1 VTQAHADAPSLTRR
15 RSLPAWLL
23 GLVPLMLAVGVLGA
37 FAVLGGP
44 GLGDRPG
51 PAVEELSVERTVL
64 APGSIKLTVRNDGPD
79 RVTLAQA
86 FVNDA
91 YVDFEVAHT
100 AVDRLRAE
108 TVRIAYPWIEGE
120 AYEVGLLT
128 STGAT
133 FTHEIA
139 AAVQTPSADLGFFGL
154 MALLGIYVGVIP
166 VALGML
172 WLPFVRRVDATW
184 IRVLLAATVGLL
196 GFLAVDATLEA
207 LEIAGQGPQALGGAG
222 LVALGAGLAYLAL
235 AAVSA
240 RVSERHSDADA
251 AGASPQRLAGLVALG
266 IGLHNLG
273 EGLAIGSAYATGAL
287 ALGAFLVVGFAI
299 HNTTEGLAIVAPL
312 GRSGVRASVGRL
324 ALLGLLAGG
333 PAVLGAWIGAAA
345 FTPSLAAFLLGV
357 GVGAIAQVIVQIA
370 PGLRDAGGRI
380 LDRAVAGGIAGGM
393 LVMYATGLLV
403 SA

>member
-1 VTQAHADAPSLTRR
+1 MEVHADPRPLTRR
-15 RSLPAWLL
+15 PSLPAWLL
-23 GLVPLMLAVGVLGA
+23 GLVPLLLAVGVLGA

-91 YVDFEVAHT
+91 YVDFDLAHT
-100 AVDRLRAE
+100 AIDRLRAA
-108 TVRIAYPWIEGE
+108 TVHIPYPWIEGE

-139 AAVQTPSADLGFFGL
+139 AAVETPSADLGFFGL

-240 RVSERHSDADA
+240 RVSARRSDADA

-287 ALGAFLVVGFAI
+287 ALGTFLVVGFAI

-324 ALLGLLAGG
+324 AALGLLAGG
-333 PAVLGAWIGAAA
+333 PAVVGAWIGAAA

-370 PGLRDAGGRI
+370 PGLRDAAGRI
-380 LDRAVAGGIAGGM
+380 IDRAVAAGIAGGM
-393 LVMYATGLLV
+393 LAMYATGLLV

>member
-1 VTQAHADAPSLTRR
+1 
-15 RSLPAWLL
+15 
-23 GLVPLMLAVGVLGA
+23 
-37 FAVLGGP
+37 
-44 GLGDRPG
+44 
-51 PAVEELSVERTVL
+51 
-64 APGSIKLTVRNDGPD
+64 
-79 RVTLAQA
+79 
-86 FVNDA
+86 
-91 YVDFEVAHT
+91 
-100 AVDRLRAE
+100 
-108 TVRIAYPWIEGE
+108 
-120 AYEVGLLT
+120 
-128 STGAT
+128 
-133 FTHEIA
+133 
-139 AAVQTPSADLGFFGL
+139 
-154 MALLGIYVGVIP
+154 MALLGLYVGVIP

-184 IRVLLAATVGLL
+184 VRVLLAATVGLL

-207 LEIAGQGPQALGGAG
+207 IEIAGEGAQALGGAG
-222 LVALGAGLAYLAL
+222 LVALGAALAYLAL

-240 RVSERHSDADA
+240 GVSTRQAKADA
-251 AGASPQRLAGLVALG
+251 AGASPMRMAGLVALG

-312 GRSGVRASVGRL
+312 GRGGVRASVGRL
-324 ALLGLLAGG
+324 AALGLLAGG

-370 PGLRDAGGRI
+370 PGLRDAAGRV

-393 LVMYATGLLV
+393 LAMYATGLLV
-403 SA
+403 AA

>member
-1 VTQAHADAPSLTRR
+1 MEAHADARPLTRR
-15 RSLPAWLL
+15 PLPAWLL
-23 GLVPLMLAVGVLGA
+23 GLVPLLLAVGVLGA
-37 FAVLGGP
+37 FAALGGP

-51 PAVEELSVERTVL
+51 PPVEELSVERAVL
-64 APGSIKLTVRNDGPD
+64 EPGKIALTVRNDGPD
-79 RVTLAQA
+79 TVTLAQA

-91 YVDFEVAHT
+91 YVDYRVAETEVE
-100 AVDRLRAE
+100 RLRAQ
-108 TVRIAYPWIEGE
+108 TVHIAYPWIEGE
-120 AYEVGLLT
+120 AYEIGLLT

-139 AAVQTPSADLGFFGL
+139 AAVETPSADLGFFGL
-154 MALLGIYVGVIP
+154 MALLGLYVGVIP

-207 LEIAGQGPQALGGAG
+207 LEIAGEGAQALGGAG
-222 LVALGAGLAYLAL
+222 LVALGAALAYLTL
-235 AAVSA
+235 AAVSSG
-240 RVSERHSDADA
+240 VSKRQAKADA
-251 AGASPQRLAGLVALG
+251 AGASPLRMAGLVALG

-287 ALGAFLVVGFAI
+287 ALGTFLVVGFAI

-312 GRSGVRASVGRL
+312 GRGGVRASVGRL
-324 ALLGLLAGG
+324 AALGLLAGA

-370 PGLRDAGGRI
+370 PGLRDAAGRV
-380 LDRAVAGGIAGGM
+380 LDRAVAAGIAGGM
-393 LVMYATGLLV
+393 LAMYATGLLV

>member
-1 VTQAHADAPSLTRR
+1 MDAHAGAGPLPRR

-23 GLVPLMLAVGVLGA
+23 GLVPLLLAVGVLGA

-51 PAVEELSVERTVL
+51 PAIEELSVERTVL
-64 APGSIKLTVRNDGPD
+64 APGSIRLTVRNDGPD
-79 RVTLAQA
+79 RVTVAQA

-91 YVDFEVAHT
+91 FVDFDVAH
-100 AVDRLRAE
+100 AAFDRLRAT
-108 TVRIAYPWIEGE
+108 TVHIAYPWIEGE

-139 AAVQTPSADLGFFGL
+139 AAVETPSADLGFFGL

-207 LEIAGQGPQALGGAG
+207 LEIAGQGAQALGGAG
-222 LVALGAGLAYLAL
+222 LVALGAGLAYLTL

-240 RVSERHSDADA
+240 RVSARRSEADA

-287 ALGAFLVVGFAI
+287 ALGTFLVVGFAI

-312 GRSGVRASVGRL
+312 GRSGARTSVGRL
-324 ALLGLLAGG
+324 AVLGLLAGG
-333 PAVLGAWIGAAA
+333 PAVVGAWIGAAA

-370 PGLRDAGGRI
+370 PGLRDAAGRV

-393 LVMYATGLLV
+393 LVMYATGLVV

>member
-1 VTQAHADAPSLTRR
+1 MEAHADARPLTRR

-23 GLVPLMLAVGVLGA
+23 GLVPLLLAVGVLGA

-64 APGSIKLTVRNDGPD
+64 EPGSIKLTVRNDGPD

-91 YVDFEVAHT
+91 YVDFDVAD
-100 AVDRLRAE
+100 AGVDRLRAE

-139 AAVQTPSADLGFFGL
+139 AAVETPSADLGFFGL

-207 LEIAGQGPQALGGAG
+207 LEIAGQGAQALGGAG

-235 AAVSA
+235 AGVSA
-240 RVSERHSDADA
+240 RVSARASRADA

-273 EGLAIGSAYATGAL
+273 EGLAIGSAYTTGAL
-287 ALGAFLVVGFAI
+287 ALGTFLVVGFAI

-312 GRSGVRASVGRL
+312 GRSGARASVGRL
-324 ALLGLLAGG
+324 AALGLLAGG
-333 PAVLGAWIGAAA
+333 PAVVGAWIGAAA

-370 PGLRDAGGRI
+370 PGLRDAAGRVV
-380 LDRAVAGGIAGGM
+380 DGAVAAGIAGGM
-393 LVMYATGLLV
+393 LAMYATGLLV

>member
-1 VTQAHADAPSLTRR
+1 MEAHADARTVTRR

-23 GLVPLMLAVGVLGA
+23 GLVPLLLAVGVLGA

-64 APGSIKLTVRNDGPD
+64 EPGAIKLTVRNDGPD

-91 YVDFEVAHT
+91 YVDFNVAHT

-108 TVRIAYPWIEGE
+108 TVDIAYPWIEGE

-139 AAVQTPSADLGFFGL
+139 AAVETPSADLGFFGL

-184 IRVLLAATVGLL
+184 VRVLLAATVGLL

-240 RVSERHSDADA
+240 RVSARTSDASA

-312 GRSGVRASVGRL
+312 GRSGTRASVGRL
-324 ALLGLLAGG
+324 AVLGLLAGG

-370 PGLRDAGGRI
+370 PGLRDAAGRI
-380 LDRAVAGGIAGGM
+380 LDRAVAAGIAGGM
-393 LVMYATGLLV
+393 LAMYATGLLV

>member
-1 VTQAHADAPSLTRR
+1 MEAHADT
-15 RSLPAWLL
+15 RSLLRRTPPAWLL
-23 GLVPLMLAVGVLGA
+23 GLVPLLLAVGLLGA

-51 PAVEELSVERTVL
+51 PPVEELSIERTVL
-64 APGSIKLTVRNDGPD
+64 EPNRIELTVRNDGPD
-79 RVTLAQA
+79 AVTLAQA

-91 YVDFEVAHT
+91 YVDFQGADHDI
-100 AVDRLRAE
+100 ARLRAE

-139 AAVQTPSADLGFFGL
+139 AAVETPAADLGFFGL
-154 MALLGIYVGVIP
+154 MALLGVYVGVIP

-172 WLPFVRRVDATW
+172 WLPFVRRIDATW
-184 IRVLLAATVGLL
+184 VRVLLAATVGLL
-196 GFLAVDATLEA
+196 LFLAVDATLEA
-207 LEIAGQGPQALGGAG
+207 LEIAGQGAQALGGAG
-222 LVALGAGLAYLAL
+222 LVVLGALLAYLTL

-240 RVSERHSDADA
+240 RVEARRSKNEA
-251 AGASPQRLAGLVALG
+251 AGASPMRLAALVATG

-287 ALGAFLVVGFAI
+287 ALGTFLVVGFAI

-312 GRSGVRASVGRL
+312 ARGGVRASVGRL
-324 ALLGLLAGG
+324 AALGLLAGG
-333 PAVLGAWIGAAA
+333 PAVIGAWIGSAA

-370 PGLRDAGGRI
+370 PGLRDRAGRI
-380 LDRAVAGGIAGGM
+380 LDPAVAGGIGAG
-393 LVMYATGLLV
+393 VIAMYATGLLV

>member
-1 VTQAHADAPSLTRR
+1 MEAHADSTPLTRR

-23 GLVPLMLAVGVLGA
+23 GLVPLLLAVGVLGA

-51 PAVEELSVERTVL
+51 PPVEELSVERTVL
-64 APGSIKLTVRNDGPD
+64 EPGAIKLTVRNDGPD

-91 YVDFEVAHT
+91 FVDFDVAH
-100 AVDRLRAE
+100 AGVDRLRAE
-108 TVRIAYPWIEGE
+108 TVNIAYPWIEGE

-139 AAVQTPSADLGFFGL
+139 AAVETPEADLGFFGL

-207 LEIAGQGPQALGGAG
+207 LEIAGQGAQALGGAG
-222 LVALGAGLAYLAL
+222 LVALGAGLAYLTL

-240 RVSERHSDADA
+240 RVSARHSDADA

-287 ALGAFLVVGFAI
+287 ALGTFLVVGFAI

-312 GRSGVRASVGRL
+312 GRSGARASVGRL
-324 ALLGLLAGG
+324 AALGLLAGG
-333 PAVLGAWIGAAA
+333 PAVVGAWIGAAA

-370 PGLRDAGGRI
+370 PGLRSAAGRVMDG
-380 LDRAVAGGIAGGM
+380 AVAGGIAAGM
-393 LVMYATGLLV
+393 LAMYATGLLV

>member
-1 VTQAHADAPSLTRR
+1 MSVHADSRPLLRR
-15 RSLPAWLL
+15 GAPAWVL
-23 GLVPLMLAVGVLGA
+23 GLVPLLLAVGVLGA

-51 PAVEELSVERTVL
+51 PPVEELTIERTVL
-64 APGSIKLTVRNDGPD
+64 EPGSIALTVRNDGPD
-79 RVTLAQA
+79 TVTLAQA

-91 YVDFEVAHT
+91 YVDFDVGEREIA
-100 AVDRLRAE
+100 RLRAQ
-108 TVRIAYPWIEGE
+108 TVHIPYPWIEGE

-133 FTHEIA
+133 FLHEIA
-139 AAVQTPSADLGFFGL
+139 AAVETPEADLGFFGL
-154 MALLGIYVGVIP
+154 MALLGVYVGVIP

-172 WLPFVRRVDATW
+172 WLPFVRRIGATW

-196 GFLAVDATLEA
+196 GFLAIDATLEA
-207 LEIAGQGPQALGGAG
+207 LELAGEGAQALGGAG
-222 LVALGAGLAYLAL
+222 LVALGAVFAYLAL

-240 RVSERHSDADA
+240 RVESRRSRA
-251 AGASPQRLAGLVALG
+251 AAEGASPQRLAALVALG

-287 ALGAFLVVGFAI
+287 ALGTFLVVGFAI

-312 GRSGVRASVGRL
+312 GRAGVRASVGRL
-324 ALLGLLAGG
+324 IALGLLAGA
-333 PAVLGAWIGAAA
+333 PAVIGAWIGAAA
-345 FTPSLAAFLLGV
+345 FNPSLAALLLGV

-370 PGLRDAGGRI
+370 PGLRSAAGRI
-380 LDRAVAGGIAGGM
+380 LDPAVAGGIAGGM
-393 LVMYATGLLV
+393 LAMYATGLLV

>member
-1 VTQAHADAPSLTRR
+1 
-15 RSLPAWLL
+15 
-23 GLVPLMLAVGVLGA
+23 
-37 FAVLGGP
+37 
-44 GLGDRPG
+44 
-51 PAVEELSVERTVL
+51 
-64 APGSIKLTVRNDGPD
+64 
-79 RVTLAQA
+79 
-86 FVNDA
+86 
-91 YVDFEVAHT
+91 
-100 AVDRLRAE
+100 
-108 TVRIAYPWIEGE
+108 
-120 AYEVGLLT
+120 
-128 STGAT
+128 
-133 FTHEIA
+133 
-139 AAVQTPSADLGFFGL
+139 
-154 MALLGIYVGVIP
+154 
-166 VALGML
+166 ML

-240 RVSERHSDADA
+240 RVSARTSDAGA

-324 ALLGLLAGG
+324 AVLGLLAGG
-333 PAVLGAWIGAAA
+333 PAVIGAWIGAAA

-370 PGLRDAGGRI
+370 PGLRDAAGRI

>member
-1 VTQAHADAPSLTRR
+1 MEAHADTRPLLR
-15 RSLPAWLL
+15 RTPPAWLL
-23 GLVPLMLAVGVLGA
+23 GLVPLLLAIGLLGA

-51 PAVEELSVERTVL
+51 PPVEELSIERTVL
-64 APGSIKLTVRNDGPD
+64 EPNSIELTVRNDGPD
-79 RVTLAQA
+79 AVTLAQA

-91 YVDFEVAHT
+91 YVDFQGAEHAI
-100 AVDRLRAE
+100 DRLRAE

-120 AYEVGLLT
+120 GYEIGLLT

-133 FTHEIA
+133 FTHEIG
-139 AAVQTPSADLGFFGL
+139 AAVETPAADLGFFGL
-154 MALLGIYVGVIP
+154 MALLGVYVGVIP

-172 WLPFVRRVDATW
+172 WLPFVRRIDATW

-196 GFLAVDATLEA
+196 LFLAVDATLEA
-207 LEIAGQGPQALGGAG
+207 LEIAGEGAQALGGAG
-222 LVALGAGLAYLAL
+222 LVVLGALLAYLTL

-240 RVSERHSDADA
+240 RVEARRSKGEA
-251 AGASPQRLAGLVALG
+251 AGASPMRLAALVATG

-287 ALGAFLVVGFAI
+287 ALGTFLVVGFAI

-312 GRSGVRASVGRL
+312 ARGGVRASVGRL
-324 ALLGLLAGG
+324 AALGLLAGG

-345 FTPSLAAFLLGV
+345 FTPSLAAFLLGA

-370 PGLRDAGGRI
+370 PGLRDRAGRI
-380 LDRAVAGGIAGGM
+380 LDPAVAGGIGGG
-393 LVMYATGLLV
+393 VVAMYATGLLV

>member
-1 VTQAHADAPSLTRR
+1 MEAHADARPIARR

-23 GLVPLMLAVGVLGA
+23 GLVPLLLAVGVLGA

-64 APGSIKLTVRNDGPD
+64 EPGSIELTVRNDGPD
-79 RVTLAQA
+79 QVTLAQA

-91 YVDFEVAHT
+91 YVDFDVAH
-100 AVDRLRAE
+100 AGVDRLRAE

-139 AAVQTPSADLGFFGL
+139 AAVETPSADLGFFGL

-207 LEIAGQGPQALGGAG
+207 LEIAGQGAQALGGAG

-235 AAVSA
+235 AGISA
-240 RVSERHSDADA
+240 RVSARASRADA

-273 EGLAIGSAYATGAL
+273 EGLAIGSAYTTGAL
-287 ALGAFLVVGFAI
+287 ALGTFLVVGFAI

-312 GRSGVRASVGRL
+312 GRSGARASVGRL
-324 ALLGLLAGG
+324 AALGLLAGG
-333 PAVLGAWIGAAA
+333 PAVVGAWIGAAA

-370 PGLRDAGGRI
+370 PGLRDAAGRVV
-380 LDRAVAGGIAGGM
+380 DGAVAAGIAGGM
-393 LVMYATGLLV
+393 LAMYATGLLV

>member
-1 VTQAHADAPSLTRR
+1 MEVHADPRPLTRR
-15 RSLPAWLL
+15 LSLPAWLL
-23 GLVPLMLAVGVLGA
+23 GLVPLLLAVGVLGA

-44 GLGDRPG
+44 GLGDRHG
-51 PAVEELSVERTVL
+51 PVVEELSVERTVL
-64 APGSIKLTVRNDGPD
+64 APGSIELTVRNDGPD

-91 YVDFEVAHT
+91 YVDFDLAHT

-108 TVRIAYPWIEGE
+108 TVHIPYPWIEGE

-139 AAVQTPSADLGFFGL
+139 AAVETPSADLGFFGL

-240 RVSERHSDADA
+240 RVSARRSDADTV
-251 AGASPQRLAGLVALG
+251 GASPQRLAGLVALG

-287 ALGAFLVVGFAI
+287 ALGTFLVVGFAI

-312 GRSGVRASVGRL
+312 ARGGVRASVGRL
-324 ALLGLLAGG
+324 AALGLLAGG

-370 PGLRDAGGRI
+370 PGLRDAAGRI
-380 LDRAVAGGIAGGM
+380 LDRAVAAGIAGGM
-393 LVMYATGLLV
+393 LAMYATGLLV

>member
-1 VTQAHADAPSLTRR
+1 MEAHADARPLPRR
-15 RSLPAWLL
+15 RSLPAWVL
-23 GLVPLMLAVGVLGA
+23 GLVPLLLAVGVLGA
-37 FAVLGGP
+37 FAALGGP

-51 PAVEELSVERTVL
+51 PPVEELSVERTVL
-64 APGSIKLTVRNDGPD
+64 EPGRIALTVRNDGPD
-79 RVTLAQA
+79 KVTLAQA
-86 FVNDA
+86 FINDA
-91 YVDFEVAHT
+91 YVDFRVAD
-100 AVDRLRAE
+100 AEIDRLRAQ
-108 TVRIAYPWIEGE
+108 TVHIAYPWIEGE
-120 AYEVGLLT
+120 AYEIGLLT
-128 STGAT
+128 STGGT

-139 AAVQTPSADLGFFGL
+139 AAVQTPDADLGFFGL
-154 MALLGIYVGVIP
+154 MALLGLYVGVIP

-196 GFLAVDATLEA
+196 GFLAVDATLVA
-207 LEIAGQGPQALGGAG
+207 LEIAGQGAQALGGAG
-222 LVALGAGLAYLAL
+222 LVALGAALAYLAL

-240 RVSERHSDADA
+240 GVSKRQAKADA
-251 AGASPQRLAGLVALG
+251 GSASPLRMAGLVALG

-312 GRSGVRASVGRL
+312 GRGGARTSVGRL
-324 ALLGLLAGG
+324 AALGLLAGA

-357 GVGAIAQVIVQIA
+357 GVGAIAQVIVQIL
-370 PGLRDAGGRI
+370 PGLRDAAGRI
-380 LDRAVAGGIAGGM
+380 LDRAVAGGLAGGM
-393 LVMYATGLLV
+393 LAMYATGLLV

>member
-1 VTQAHADAPSLTRR
+1 MDAHAGPGPLTQRR
-15 RSLPAWLL
+15 ALPAWLL

-51 PAVEELSVERTVL
+51 PAIEEISVERTVL

-91 YVDFEVAHT
+91 FVDFDAAHA
-100 AVDRLRAE
+100 AVDRLRAT
-108 TVRIAYPWIEGE
+108 TVHIAYPWIEGE

-139 AAVQTPSADLGFFGL
+139 AAVETPSADLGFFGL
-154 MALLGIYVGVIP
+154 MALLGLYVGVIP

-222 LVALGAGLAYLAL
+222 LVALGAGLAYLVL
-235 AAVSA
+235 AAVSSGVSA
-240 RVSERHSDADA
+240 RAAKAGA
-251 AGASPQRLAGLVALG
+251 AGASPLRMAGLVALG

-287 ALGAFLVVGFAI
+287 ALGTFLVVGFAI

-312 GRSGVRASVGRL
+312 GRGDVRASVGRL
-324 ALLGLLAGG
+324 AALGLLAGG

-370 PGLRDAGGRI
+370 PGLRDAAGRV

-393 LVMYATGLLV
+393 LVMYATGLVV

>member
-1 VTQAHADAPSLTRR
+1 MSVHADSRPLLRR
-15 RSLPAWLL
+15 GAPAWVL
-23 GLVPLMLAVGVLGA
+23 GLVPLLLAVGVLGA

-51 PAVEELSVERTVL
+51 PPVEELTIERTVL
-64 APGSIKLTVRNDGPD
+64 EPGSIALTVRNDGPD
-79 RVTLAQA
+79 TVTLAQA

-91 YVDFEVAHT
+91 YVDFDVAEREI
-100 AVDRLRAE
+100 ARLRAQ
-108 TVRIAYPWIEGE
+108 TVHIPYPWIEGE

-133 FTHEIA
+133 FLHEIA
-139 AAVQTPSADLGFFGL
+139 AAVETPEADLGFFGL
-154 MALLGIYVGVIP
+154 MALLGVYVGVIP

-172 WLPFVRRVDATW
+172 WLPFVRRIGATW
-184 IRVLLAATVGLL
+184 MRVLLAATVGLL
-196 GFLAVDATLEA
+196 GFLAIDATLEA
-207 LEIAGQGPQALGGAG
+207 LELAGQGAQALGGAG
-222 LVALGAGLAYLAL
+222 LVALGAVFAYLAL

-240 RVSERHSDADA
+240 RVESRRSRAAA
-251 AGASPQRLAGLVALG
+251 AGASPQRLAALVALG

-287 ALGAFLVVGFAI
+287 ALGTFLVVGFAI

-312 GRSGVRASVGRL
+312 GRAGVRASVGRL
-324 ALLGLLAGG
+324 IALGLLAGG
-333 PAVLGAWIGAAA
+333 PAVIGAWIGAAA
-345 FTPSLAAFLLGV
+345 FNPSLAALLLGV

-370 PGLRDAGGRI
+370 PGLRNAAGRI
-380 LDRAVAGGIAGGM
+380 LDPAVAGGIAGGM
-393 LVMYATGLLV
+393 LAMYATGLLV

>member
-1 VTQAHADAPSLTRR
+1 MSVHANSRPLLRR
-15 RSLPAWLL
+15 GAPAWVL
-23 GLVPLMLAVGVLGA
+23 GLVPLLLAVGVLGA

-51 PAVEELSVERTVL
+51 PPVEELTIERTVL
-64 APGSIKLTVRNDGPD
+64 EPGSIALTVRNDGPD
-79 RVTLAQA
+79 TVTLAQA

-91 YVDFEVAHT
+91 YVDFDVAERDI
-100 AVDRLRAE
+100 ARLRAQ
-108 TVRIAYPWIEGE
+108 TVHVPYPWIEGE

-133 FTHEIA
+133 FLHEIG
-139 AAVQTPSADLGFFGL
+139 AAVETPEADLGFFGL
-154 MALLGIYVGVIP
+154 MALLGVYVGVIP

-172 WLPFVRRVDATW
+172 WLPFVRRIGATW

-196 GFLAVDATLEA
+196 GFLAIDATLEA
-207 LEIAGQGPQALGGAG
+207 LELAGEGAQALGGAG
-222 LVALGAGLAYLAL
+222 LVALGAVFAYLAL

-240 RVSERHSDADA
+240 RVESRRSRA
-251 AGASPQRLAGLVALG
+251 AAEGASPQRLAALVALG

-287 ALGAFLVVGFAI
+287 ALGTFLVVGFAI

-312 GRSGVRASVGRL
+312 GRAGVRASVGRL
-324 ALLGLLAGG
+324 IALGLLAGA
-333 PAVLGAWIGAAA
+333 PAVVGAWIGAAA
-345 FTPSLAAFLLGV
+345 FNPSLAALLLGV

-370 PGLRDAGGRI
+370 PGLRSAAGRI
-380 LDRAVAGGIAGGM
+380 LDPAVAGGIAGGM
-393 LVMYATGLLV
+393 LAMYATGLLV